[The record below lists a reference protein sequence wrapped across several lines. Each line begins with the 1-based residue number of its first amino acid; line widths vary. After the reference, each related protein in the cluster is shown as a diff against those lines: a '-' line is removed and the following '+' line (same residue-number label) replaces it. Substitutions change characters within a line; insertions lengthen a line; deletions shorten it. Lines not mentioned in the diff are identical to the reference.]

1 MSVDELQDAS
11 RPLTTLVRERIEH
24 MVMRGEL
31 KAGDRLNE
39 NALAAELNVS
49 RGPVREATRV
59 LAEAG
64 LLTIMPNR
72 GAFVR
77 EISLED
83 VLHVYDIRAGLAR
96 VSGRLAALRATQAD
110 IDMLRELWCDMEEAR
125 SSRNSDEY
133 YEINRKFHAKIVEM
147 TGNPRLIEFHEQTER
162 EVFLF
167 LRRGVSGPTR
177 IDISNK
183 QHKDMLDAI
192 AAGDELEAAR
202 AFERHVVAGKQ
213 RMLDTIVTRPG
224 G

>member
-125 SSRNSDEY
+125 TSRNSDEY
-133 YEINRKFHAKIVEM
+133 YEINRRFHAKIVEM